1 MQRPLWGRRD
11 RLTLCLTQISHAGE
25 SHVCQDSRRKKEI
38 RKYILL
44 KENKVY
50 D

>member
-25 SHVCQDSRRKKEI
+25 VCQDSRRKKEI
-38 RKYILL
+38 RKYILH